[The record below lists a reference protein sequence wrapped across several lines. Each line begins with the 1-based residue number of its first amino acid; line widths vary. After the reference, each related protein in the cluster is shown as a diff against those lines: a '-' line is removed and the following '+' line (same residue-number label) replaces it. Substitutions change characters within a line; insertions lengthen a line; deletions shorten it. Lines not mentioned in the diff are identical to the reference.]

1 MTQSGPVLGIDF
13 GTTNST
19 MAVFDSA
26 AGKARV
32 VPDAEGEDKTPSVV
46 YYGVDDVLVGM
57 PALSH
62 IREADP
68 DEVADRAVVSVKRQ
82 LITPPWLAL
91 RDRAPI
97 RPVEVASAILGK
109 LRGDVRDRH
118 AEWTADRAV
127 LTCPAMFAGDERAA
141 IVEAANLAGFADIEL
156 VEEPVAAALAFERAG
171 GRVGCG
177 ILVYDFGGGTF
188 DVAFVAREEE
198 ADRFYLAMEPDG
210 DSACGGDDIDMALYR
225 HWNAQ
230 AKEHLGHPV
239 AVSDE
244 LIDLP
249 FLAQCRGRKE
259 RLSMSPHATFS
270 TLLETGEVFK
280 SDIDRATFEQ
290 VILDQVENTV
300 RITARMAQRARES
313 GYDVDTLLLVGGSSQ
328 IPLVERRLLAALPG
342 VQLEIWKHGDVAIAL
357 GAAYHAAR
365 IWSIAPAPA
374 PAERVSDAVDRYR
387 EAVEVAWADRRV
399 TTGEIDALT
408 RRRHELGISE
418 AEAAS
423 AEREVMG
430 AVKEQRLAQVAAAS
444 VQPAQVDIGRTLV
457 AAGAALQR
465 LLGRARD
472 WRSAPPPRWPPPSPM
487 PPPRY
492 PPPAAW
498 PPPDPRLRR

>member
-1 MTQSGPVLGIDF
+1 
-13 GTTNST
+13 
-19 MAVFDSA
+19 
-26 AGKARV
+26 
-32 VPDAEGEDKTPSVV
+32 
-46 YYGVDDVLVGM
+46 
-57 PALSH
+57 
-62 IREADP
+62 
-68 DEVADRAVVSVKRQ
+68 
-82 LITPPWLAL
+82 
-91 RDRAPI
+91 
-97 RPVEVASAILGK
+97 
-109 LRGDVRDRH
+109 
-118 AEWTADRAV
+118 
-127 LTCPAMFAGDERAA
+127 
-141 IVEAANLAGFADIEL
+141 
-156 VEEPVAAALAFERAG
+156 
-171 GRVGCG
+171 
-177 ILVYDFGGGTF
+177 
-188 DVAFVAREEE
+188 
-198 ADRFYLAMEPDG
+198 
-210 DSACGGDDIDMALYR
+210 
-225 HWNAQ
+225 
-230 AKEHLGHPV
+230 
-239 AVSDE
+239 
-244 LIDLP
+244 
-249 FLAQCRGRKE
+249 
-259 RLSMSPHATFS
+259 
-270 TLLETGEVFK
+270 
-280 SDIDRATFEQ
+280 
-290 VILDQVENTV
+290 V